1 MLPLILSINYIIK
14 NLNLTRV
21 LVVRFLFYL
30 LIPSFISITNA
41 QSFEVYA
48 DNNLIKVNEQNDNP
62 LDLGLST
69 YKFSRITYTGKP
81 ISINIKVTDFEFK
94 ENDWSISPKRY
105 KIEGTKSGNSLSFSI
120 DRLGYI
126 VVIFRQNQDFTKRIV
141 LLIEK
146 PDQIPNNIVDIIDI
160 YGVDNSGHKNETKK
174 IQRALDEISGSGKV
188 LYFPPGTYKTFMLK
202 FKSNSHIHLDKNARI
217 LADPTSLSPYI
228 SFEKSGLESFILI
241 KDVENLE
248 ISGLGIFDGN
258 GTEILSKYDDELKT
272 IAQNQHTGVRLLLIY
287 RSQNIKFN
295 GVLLKDSVRWNTHV
309 LQSNNVSFN
318 RCKLLNN
325 PTESDLLGSLD
336 GWDPDSSKNI
346 LIENSFGWAG
356 DDAVAVKCTG
366 KLNDQFMVRNA
377 ENITVRGNVFL
388 TKKSG
393 LKIGTETFCSQMQNI
408 VFENNDIIESD
419 RVMGINVR
427 DGAIV
432 QDVVFRNNHAELCFP
447 DRKQNGMNFY
457 ITKRDKN
464 ISELGKI
471 QKVIIENCSFD
482 IAFPKKF
489 AFFRHYPETAKTDLS
504 VSFENLVVAGEKVE
518 ILNPN
523 FFDFSKNN
531 AQMIFND
538 LKP

>member
-1 MLPLILSINYIIK
+1 MLLLISLINYITK
-14 NLNLTRV
+14 NLNLTKLKV
-21 LVVRFLFYL
+21 LRFLFCLL
-30 LIPSFISITNA
+30 LISFFSISNA

-48 DNNLIKVNEQNDNP
+48 DNSYIKVNEQNDNL

-69 YKFSRITYTGKP
+69 YKFSRITYKGKP
-81 ISINIKVTDFEFK
+81 IRINIKVIDFEFK

-105 KIEGTKSGNSLSFSI
+105 KIKGVKSGNSLSFSI
-120 DRLGYI
+120 NRLGYV
-126 VVIFRQNQDFTKRIV
+126 VVIFKQNQDFNKRIV
-141 LLIEK
+141 ILIEK
-146 PDQIPNNIVDIIDI
+146 PNQIPNNIVNIVDAYGID
-160 YGVDNSGHKNETKK
+160 YRGNKNETKK
-174 IQRALDEISGSGKV
+174 IQKALNEISGSGKV

-202 FKSNSHIHLDKNARI
+202 FKSNSHIYLDKNSRI
-217 LADPTSLSPYI
+217 LADPTSLSPYV
-228 SFEKSGLESFILI
+228 SSEKRGLESFILI
-241 KDVENLE
+241 KDVKNLE
-248 ISGLGIFDGN
+248 ISGLGIIDGN
-258 GTEILSKYDDELKT
+258 GTQILSKYFNELST
-272 IAQNQHTGVRLLLIY
+272 IVQNHSAGIRLLLIY

-295 GVLLKDSVRWNTHV
+295 GVLLKDSARWNTHI

-325 PTESDLLGSLD
+325 PNESDLLGSLD

-366 KLNDQFMVRNA
+366 KLNDQLKVRDA
-377 ENITVRGNVFL
+377 ENIVIKGNVFL

-393 LKIGTETFCSQMQNI
+393 LKIGTETFCSQVQNI

-432 QDVVFRNNHAELCFP
+432 QDVIFRNNHAELNFP

-489 AFFRHYPETAKTDLS
+489 AFFRHYPEIAKTDLS

-523 FFDFSKNN
+523 FFDLSKNN